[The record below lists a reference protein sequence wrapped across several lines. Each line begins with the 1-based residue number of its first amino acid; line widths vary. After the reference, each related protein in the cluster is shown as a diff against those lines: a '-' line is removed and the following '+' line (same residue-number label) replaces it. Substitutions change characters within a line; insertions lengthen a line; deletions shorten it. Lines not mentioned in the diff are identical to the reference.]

1 MPEVRETGAA
11 PARDPLSPD
20 DVSRLRHCHDP
31 KALIAVGFSAVT
43 YLDCDVEA
51 PNGHIFLK
59 PVIRSREAVR
69 CIPCGSRAEI
79 AMLAYEYKCQHC
91 GRQFERRQAI
101 TEPPLT
107 ACPECGGEVR
117 RLLSGGAGILVR
129 GGAGHEREG
138 HGGSCGFRENGATCC
153 GRPERCDRPP
163 CEGDR

>member
-1 MPEVRETGAA
+1 M
-11 PARDPLSPD
+11 
-20 DVSRLRHCHDP
+20 
-31 KALIAVGFSAVT
+31 
-43 YLDCDVEA
+43 EA
-51 PNGHIFLK
+51 PNGHIFLT
-59 PVIRSREAVR
+59 PVITSRQAVTIPVPEVDAVR
-69 CIPCGSRAEI
+69 CTRCGSRAEI

-129 GGAGHEREG
+129 GGAAHEREG
-138 HGGSCGFRENGATCC
+138 HGGGCGFRENGATCC